1 MSNTHKF
8 KLIIGLGNPDEQYQN
23 TFHNAGSI
31 AIDYFIKK
39 INGKAVKPEEWNSG
53 AKTFTYFKVGKIIFI
68 KPTVYMND
76 SGKAI
81 AEAIKYFS
89 KSPNPLLKRGQGE
102 LRPEEILIIHD
113 DIDIELGNFK
123 LSFNKN
129 SAGHKGIESI
139 MRALKTKE
147 FWRLRIGIGR
157 KRKTK
162 QAMDVVLSKIGKA
175 DAEKINAAI
184 KESFKSLELI

>member
-8 KLIIGLGNPDEQYQN
+8 KLIIGLGNPEEQYQN

-31 AIDYFIKK
+31 TVDYFVKK
-39 INGKAVKPEEWNSG
+39 LNGKAVKLEEWNSG
-53 AKTFTYFKVGKIIFI
+53 AKTFTYFKVGKITFI
-68 KPTVYMND
+68 KPTVYMNE
-76 SGKAI
+76 SGKTVS
-81 AEAIKYFS
+81 EAVKYFS
-89 KSPNPLLKRGQGE
+89 GMLKKIK
-102 LRPEEILIIHD
+102 PEEILVIHD
-113 DIDIELGNFK
+113 DIDIELGNYK
-123 LSFNKN
+123 LSFNRN

-162 QAMDVVLSKIGKA
+162 QAMEVVLSKIGKV
-175 DAEKINAAI
+175 DSEKINTAI
-184 KESFKSLELI
+184 KEGFKALELV